1 MPEQWIVQVEGKEY
15 GPASLETL
23 REWKAEGR
31 VLPANAAR
39 RTDLNAW
46 ATAAEIPG
54 LFETRPLPVIAS
66 ATPVPSRSVANI
78 CAQTFRIYRKG
89 FFQFSALT
97 LLVFLPS
104 LCAQLTSLGLDASSA
119 ADVDLRKRLA
129 EGFTFCMHLLSLA
142 LLPIYISGI
151 QIATA
156 ELEAGRRVRFFGLL
170 NAAVKFWPRVAML
183 SLFVY
188 GAYVFWTVLPLGLIV
203 LITLSGPPSFVSSLI
218 ALTMLALWVW
228 IIGRLFV
235 NFLFWQQFA
244 VLEGSDVAN
253 ALRQS
258 KELARS
264 GRDFPWY
271 RRPLW
276 RGVFL
281 VTIWFSV
288 VLALNIGPAWPSVRQ
303 YFDAIT
309 TAQNPEAIREAIES
323 ISKARSVSLLGVGFS
338 LLQSILQPLL
348 GIAFV
353 LLYFDTKSRVTE
365 REDRPL

>member
-1 MPEQWIVQVEGKEY
+1 MPEQWIVEVEGKEY
-15 GPASLETL
+15 GPANLETL

-39 RTDLNAW
+39 RTDLDAW

-54 LFETRPLPVIAS
+54 LFETRPLPIIAP
-66 ATPVPSRSVANI
+66 AAPVFSRSVAKI
-78 CAQTFRIYRKG
+78 CADTFRIYRKG

-104 LCAQLTSLGLDASSA
+104 LCAHLTSLGLDASSA

-129 EGFTFCMHLLSLA
+129 EGFTFCMHLLTLA

-151 QIATA
+151 QVATA

-188 GAYVFWTVLPLGLIV
+188 GAYIFWTVLPLGLMAT
-203 LITLSGPPSFVSSLI
+203 ITLGGSPSLVSSLI
-218 ALTMLALWVW
+218 ALSMLALWVW

-264 GRDFPWY
+264 GRNISWY

-276 RGVFL
+276 RAVLL

-303 YFDAIT
+303 YFHAVT
-309 TAQNPEAIREAIES
+309 TTQNPEAMMEAVQN
-323 ISKARSVSLLGVGFS
+323 ISKTQGVSVLGFGLS
-338 LLQSILQPLL
+338 LLQSLLRPLL

-353 LLYFDTKSRVTE
+353 LLYFDARSLRSNAS
-365 REDRPL
+365 L